1 MLQAHLTSTLSAAL
15 QAADLR
21 RASVHIP
28 VPRLTGHK
36 RSFDRMAQRSEQ
48 AVFESLYS
56 TVPADEDGTLA
67 WMDTE
72 HSNVRADDILHALEV
87 HT

>member
-1 MLQAHLTSTLSAAL
+1 
-15 QAADLR
+15 
-21 RASVHIP
+21 
-28 VPRLTGHK
+28 
-36 RSFDRMAQRSEQ
+36 MAQRSEQ